1 MMRDPVGKRKGEGI
15 LVVGPNIISLIM
27 TAQPSRDR
35 PVTSNTEHSFAMTPN
50 TELSLAMTPNTGHS
64 LAITPNTKHSLA
76 ITPNTVYW
84 LTITKLRL
92 ANIHNGEHW
101 LTQL

>member
-35 PVTSNTEHSFAMTPN
+35 PVTSNTEHSFAMTDD
-50 TELSLAMTPNTGHS
+50 
-64 LAITPNTKHSLA
+64 
-76 ITPNTVYW
+76 
-84 LTITKLRL
+84 
-92 ANIHNGEHW
+92 
-101 LTQL
+101 TQH